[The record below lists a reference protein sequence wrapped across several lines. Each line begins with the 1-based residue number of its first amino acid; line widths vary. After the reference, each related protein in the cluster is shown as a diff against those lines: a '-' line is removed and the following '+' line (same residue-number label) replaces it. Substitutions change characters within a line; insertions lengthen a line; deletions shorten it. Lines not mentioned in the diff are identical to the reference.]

1 MPVHLITFFV
11 LYSIFFFFVI
21 PFIYFL
27 KFFSY
32 SIILYKLIKVNVY
45 LVNKHFK
52 NIKKFKKV
60 LILLLK
66 SFKKFFSFFSFFF
79 ISFFEIFKKFFIFLF
94 FCISQ
99 FSFNCSKIVYKN
111 LIADLDQFLHYIYII
126 TIVKKNIFQPPFFA
140 CLSVFLMKF

>member
-1 MPVHLITFFV
+1 MSSPFNNFFC

-21 PFIYFL
+21 PFVHFL

-32 SIILYKLIKVNVY
+32 SIILYKLIKVNDY

-52 NIKKFKKV
+52 NIKKFKKA

-66 SFKKFFSFFSFFF
+66 SLKKFFYIFHFSF
-79 ISFFEIFKKFFIFLF
+79 K
-94 FCISQ
+94 
-99 FSFNCSKIVYKN
+99 CSKIVKN
-111 LIADLDQFLHYIYII
+111 LFADLDQFLHYIYII
-126 TIVKKNIFQPPFFA
+126 TIVKKNIFQPPVFA